1 MTTLASSLSETAGM
15 ARPTPEQIEQ
25 RRQRMAEAEGLGGWF
40 MHTLCDGKD
49 EHGQHLSWY
58 EYSHSDGRTALV
70 SSSGQAT
77 DPELQAHIDAIRATS
92 RPPTPEPPRW
102 LERKALI
109 QFMVRVETC
118 IQRTVRALVGQ
129 PGRTP

>member
-1 MTTLASSLSETAGM
+1 MVT
-15 ARPTPEQIEQ
+15 PTPEQIHL
-25 RRQRMAEAEGLGGWF
+25 RRQRMAEAEDLGGWY
-40 MHTLCDGKD
+40 MHTLHDGKD
-49 EHGQHLSWY
+49 ERGQHLPWY

-92 RPPTPEPPRW
+92 RPPTPELPRW

-109 QFMVRVETC
+109 QRLVGIVTC
-118 IQRTVRALVGQ
+118 IQRTARALVGQ